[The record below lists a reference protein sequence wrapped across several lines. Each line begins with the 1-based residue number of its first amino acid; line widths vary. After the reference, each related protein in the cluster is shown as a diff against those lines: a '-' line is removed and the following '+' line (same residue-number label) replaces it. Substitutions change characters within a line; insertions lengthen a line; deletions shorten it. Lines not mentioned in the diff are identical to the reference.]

1 MSMLDEVFLRDF
13 FGMKQRDAMQ
23 AEQDRQNG
31 IKREPPLT
39 EQRVRERQREH
50 EHDDPTHARAIACAT
65 RTVHGAKSDEHQ
77 RGRRTV

>member
-1 MSMLDEVFLRDF
+1 MRADGQELERGDGMSMLDEVFVRDF

-39 EQRVRERQREH
+39 EQRVREIIRDEL
-50 EHDDPTHARAIACAT
+50 AR
-65 RTVHGAKSDEHQ
+65 RP
-77 RGRRTV
+77 